1 MQKQITT
8 VQGRVPYKKLGI
20 TDAHNHLWIS
30 GQDVKAE
37 NAPILDQQ
45 EKIIQELV
53 SYRQLGGNAQLDCQ
67 PGGAG
72 RDGVK
77 LLQIS
82 KGSGV
87 QIIACTGFHLRE
99 YYPEQSTI
107 WQLDTEQAAEYI
119 LSEIKEGLEETRQ
132 AIPVFPGFIK
142 IAVRETLEKSP
153 QHLMA
158 AAFVASATSGLL
170 IEMHTE
176 KGAAIE
182 DFVDY
187 FENKGLKPGS
197 LVICHID
204 KRPDLGLHKELA
216 RAGYLLEYDTFFR
229 PKYEPEKFLWPLI
242 LDLVNSGFS
251 KSLALAT
258 DLADSS
264 MWQSMGNGPGLSGFI
279 DLIKK
284 RLDEEIQDPKVVKD
298 LVGGNIAERLAI

>member
-1 MQKQITT
+1 MEKQITT

-30 GQDVKAE
+30 GQDVKAV
-37 NAPILDQQ
+37 NAPVLDQQ

-53 SYRQLGGNAQLDCQ
+53 SYRQSGGGAQLDCQ

-99 YYPEQSTI
+99 YYPEQSAI
-107 WQLDTEQAAEYI
+107 WQLDTEQAAEYF
-119 LSEIKEGLEETRQ
+119 LSEIIEGLEETRR
-132 AIPVFPGFIK
+132 AKPVFPGFIK

-153 QHLMA
+153 QHLLE
-158 AAFVASATSGLL
+158 AAFVASVTSGLL

-176 KGAAIE
+176 KGADIE
-182 DFVDY
+182 KFVDY
-187 FENKGLKPGS
+187 FEHKGLKPGN

-204 KRPDLGLHKELA
+204 KRPDPVLHKELA

-229 PKYEPEKFLWPLI
+229 PKYEPEKYLWPLI
-242 LDLVNSGFS
+242 LDMVSSGFS
-251 KSLALAT
+251 KSIALAT
-258 DLADSS
+258 DLADST
-264 MWQSMGNGPGLSGFI
+264 MWQYLGSGPGLTGFI

-284 RLDEEIQDPKVVKD
+284 RLDEEIQDPKVVEN
-298 LVGGNIAERLAI
+298 LVGGNIAQRLAI